1 MFAPCISMLI
11 GKHVV
16 TMTAM
21 FLHTLHEES
30 LRGKLQTCA
39 KWNYPICYVFHVCN
53 RHWQKRN
60 FCQQIMPI
68 QTWNCTCHRNNH
80 WSFANDFFEVEWI
93 AAVNFQTHVL
103 SLQHWKCTFNPTDFN
118 ESADMFKWLVQQ
130 MEFEFVHGATVGKQF
145 VHGAMVDMQ
154 HSRQRLIY
162 IVCVLSHVFRSQI
175 TTKHRK
181 HGAGHVQTKDIFFS
195 DAASRQWTFKR

>member
-21 FLHTLHEES
+21 FLHTLHEKS

-39 KWNYPICYVFHVCN
+39 KWNYPICYVFHVYN

-80 WSFANDFFEVEWI
+80 WSLADDFEEVERI
-93 AAVNFQTHVL
+93 AVVNFSSACAFTSALNMRTEPRTSMSQQNFWISVSSSTHGIWVCSQTR
-103 SLQHWKCTFNPTDFN
+103 
-118 ESADMFKWLVQQ
+118 ADMQFI
-130 MEFEFVHGATVGKQF
+130 HGA
-145 VHGAMVDMQ
+145 AVDMQ
-154 HSRQRLIY
+154 HSRQQLTY
-162 IVCVLSHVFRSQI
+162 LYCLCYPMSFGVKS
-175 TTKHRK
+175 
-181 HGAGHVQTKDIFFS
+181 
-195 DAASRQWTFKR
+195 